1 MELPPGP
8 ALHVPWL
15 WLGLPLRSTPVYQL
29 STGGAQQTPTG
40 PQTRAAYVRPVYPGQ
55 VSI

>member
-8 ALHVPWL
+8 ARHVPWL

-29 STGGAQQTPTG
+29 STGGTQQTPIG
-40 PQTRAAYVRPVYPGQ
+40 PQTRATYVRPVYPGQ